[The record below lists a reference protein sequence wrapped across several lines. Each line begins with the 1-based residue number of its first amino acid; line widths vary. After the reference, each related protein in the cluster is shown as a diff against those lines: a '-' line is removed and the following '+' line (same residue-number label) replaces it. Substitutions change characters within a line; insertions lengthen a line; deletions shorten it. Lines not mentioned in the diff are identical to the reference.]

1 MLQSAAMPPGILQ
14 QPDYA
19 RTHRKLAAGDV
30 IIMMTDGVLEAL
42 PEEDRDRRMEEMLR
56 CCATVNAKEYAQR
69 LMERVYLL
77 QKLRARDDMTIL
89 VGSLWEK

>member
-1 MLQSAAMPPGILQ
+1 
-14 QPDYA
+14 
-19 RTHRKLAAGDV
+19 
-30 IIMMTDGVLEAL
+30 MMTDGVLEAL

-56 CCATVNAKEYAQR
+56 CCATVNAKDAQR

>member
-1 MLQSAAMPPGILQ
+1 
-14 QPDYA
+14 
-19 RTHRKLAAGDV
+19 
-30 IIMMTDGVLEAL
+30 
-42 PEEDRDRRMEEMLR
+42 MLR